1 MPQPRNHIPREEWRR
16 LAQVLRARQAAY
28 TYAEIAD
35 DMGADMTRRMVNT
48 RVNGLSKE
56 HGTVS
61 AMVARTKRG
70 AAETYRLTPRGVVVC
85 KAIAEGRPVP
95 PRPVE

>member
-1 MPQPRNHIPREEWRR
+1 
-16 LAQVLRARQAAY
+16 
-28 TYAEIAD
+28 
-35 DMGADMTRRMVNT
+35 MGADMTRRMVNT

-70 AAETYRLTPRGVVVC
+70 AAETYRLTGRGAVVC

-95 PRPVE
+95 PRPVEWCRPLISGTVSERRCYDEA